1 VARNLRRSSSA
12 SVPGGL
18 LLIVVIPSLKVVG
31 HAKHKSN
38 PFNSS
43 NRAIRPGR
51 IISPAGY
58 RAGGSHRP
66 GLSRRYA
73 TWRPGKTQQPPV
85 WFHHPK
91 G

>member
-43 NRAIRPGR
+43 NRAIGPDE
-51 IISPAGY
+51 
-58 RAGGSHRP
+58 
-66 GLSRRYA
+66 
-73 TWRPGKTQQPPV
+73 
-85 WFHHPK
+85 
-91 G
+91 